1 MHRRTLDIVLATGGT
16 LFAVLILV
24 LGLVARNQANFAQDY
39 VKQQLGEQKITFAT
53 AEKVTEEEKNWK
65 SGSACLTKYAG
76 QVMETGAQAE
86 CYANFYIA
94 MHMARSAKTAG
105 FEGHTYATI
114 GGEQTALRAQ
124 ITEAKNAKDDA
135 KAAELQKKLDGAT
148 SLRETQ
154 FKGETLR
161 GLLLTTYGFSI
172 FGERAALA
180 GTLCLAIAAI
190 AILVSAAGFV
200 HAFITPK
207 EKLVMGGVMTPAA
220 GK

>member
-1 MHRRTLDIVLATGGT
+1 MSRRTLDIVLATGGA

-24 LGLVARNQANFAQDY
+24 LGLVARNQANFAKDY
-39 VKQQLGEQKITFAT
+39 VKEQLGEQKITFAT
-53 AEKVTEEEKNWK
+53 ADKVTEEEKAWK
-65 SGSACLTKYAG
+65 SGSSCLTTYAG
-76 QVMETGAQAE
+76 QAMETGPQAE
-86 CYANFYIA
+86 CYANYYIA

-105 FEGHTYATI
+105 FEGETYATI
-114 GGEQTALRAQ
+114 GTVQTGLRAQ
-124 ITEAKNAKDDA
+124 LTEAKNAKDDA
-135 KAAELQKKLDGAT
+135 KAAEIQKKLDSAT

-180 GTLCLAIAAI
+180 GTLCLGIAAL

-200 HAFITPK
+200 HAFMTPK
-207 EKLVMGGVMTPAA
+207 EKMVLGGAAHPVA